1 MALLSNMDPDPT
13 PPSTLCCN
21 STVRAYKHS
30 DLEKK
35 GKERREIKDRTRS
48 SVKKERELHRATDEG
63 RAFHR
68 GITEQKK
75 EDK

>member
-1 MALLSNMDPDPT
+1 MSG
-13 PPSTLCCN
+13 
-21 STVRAYKHS
+21 
-30 DLEKK
+30 EKNFSREA
-35 GKERREIKDRTRS
+35 GKEA
-48 SVKKERELHRATDEG
+48 RELHRATDEG